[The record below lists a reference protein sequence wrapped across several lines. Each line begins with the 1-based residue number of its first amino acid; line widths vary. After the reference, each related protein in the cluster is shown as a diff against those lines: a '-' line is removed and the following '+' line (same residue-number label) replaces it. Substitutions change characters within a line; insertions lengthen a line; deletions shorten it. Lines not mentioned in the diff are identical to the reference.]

1 VAAAHGREE
10 GLTVSFRVLRVLAM
24 RLLIAAVGR
33 LKAGPERELLAR
45 YVGRTN
51 AAGKSLALNPLDL
64 VEIPESAA
72 KTDTKRKSD
81 EAAALLSAIPPG
93 AKLIVLDEHGKSIA
107 SEDFA
112 KRLAR
117 FRDDSAQTTAF
128 LIGGADGLDET
139 LRKKADL
146 TLAYGSAT
154 FPHQIVRIL
163 LAEQIYR
170 AVTILS
176 GHPYHRGG

>member
-1 VAAAHGREE
+1 
-10 GLTVSFRVLRVLAM
+10 M

-45 YVGRTN
+45 YLERAN
-51 AAGKSLALNPLDL
+51 AAGKPLSLTPLD
-64 VEIPESAA
+64 VTEISESPAQTA
-72 KTDTKRKSD
+72 TKRKAD
-81 EAAALLSAIPPG
+81 EAKALTSAIPQK
-93 AKLIVLDEHGKSIA
+93 AKLIALDERGKSIG

-112 KRLAR
+112 KKLAR
-117 FRDDSAQTTAF
+117 FRDDGAPATAF
-128 LIGGADGLDET
+128 LIGGADGLDEA

-146 TLAYGSAT
+146 TLGYGAAT

-170 AVTILS
+170 AITILS
-176 GHPYHRGG
+176 GHPYHRGN

>member
-1 VAAAHGREE
+1 
-10 GLTVSFRVLRVLAM
+10 M

-45 YVGRTN
+45 YLDRAN
-51 AAGKSLALNPLDL
+51 ASGKALALAPVD
-64 VEIPESAA
+64 VIEIPESNARGA
-72 KTDTKRKSD
+72 DKRRAD
-81 EAAALLSAIPPG
+81 EAKALGAAIPDK
-93 AKLIVLDEHGKSIA
+93 AKLILLDERGKAFS

-112 KRLAR
+112 KRLAK
-117 FRDDSAQTTAF
+117 FRDDGAQATAF
-128 LIGGADGLDET
+128 LIGGADGLDES

-146 TLAYGSAT
+146 TVAYGAAT

>member
-1 VAAAHGREE
+1 
-10 GLTVSFRVLRVLAM
+10 M

-45 YVGRTN
+45 YVDRTN
-51 AAGKSLALNPLDL
+51 ATGKSLALAPL
-64 VEIPESAA
+64 EILEVPESAA
-72 KTDTKRKSD
+72 QSAAKRKSD
-81 EAAALLSAIPPG
+81 EAKALLG
-93 AKLIVLDEHGKSIA
+93 AVPDKARLIALDERGKSLS

-112 KRLAR
+112 ERLGK
-117 FRDDSAQTTAF
+117 FRDSGSSTIAF

-139 LRKKADL
+139 LRKSADL
-146 TLAYGSAT
+146 VMAFGSAT

-170 AVTILS
+170 AATILS
-176 GHPYHRGG
+176 GHPYHRSG

>member
-1 VAAAHGREE
+1 
-10 GLTVSFRVLRVLAM
+10 M

-45 YVGRTN
+45 YLDRAN
-51 AAGKSLALNPLDL
+51 ASGKALALAPLDII
-64 VEIPESAA
+64 EIPESTAQTAA
-72 KTDTKRKSD
+72 KRKSD
-81 EAAALLSAIPPG
+81 EAKALLGAVPEK
-93 AKLIVLDEHGKSIA
+93 AKLIALDERGKNVS
-107 SEDFA
+107 SEDLA

-117 FRDDSAQTTAF
+117 FRDDGAGCIALQ
-128 LIGGADGLDET
+128 IGGADGLDEI

-146 TLAYGSAT
+146 ALAFGAAT
-154 FPHQIVRIL
+154 FPHQMVRIL

>member
-10 GLTVSFRVLRVLAM
+10 GLTVSFHVLAM

-45 YVGRTN
+45 YVERTN
-51 AAGKSLALNPLDL
+51 AAGKSLSLSPLDIA
-64 VEIPESAA
+64 EIPESAA
-72 KTDTKRKSD
+72 KTATKRKSD
-81 EAAALLSAIPPG
+81 EAAALIAAIPPG
-93 AKLIVLDEHGKSIA
+93 AKLIALDERGKSIA

-112 KRLAR
+112 KLTAR
-117 FRDDSAQTTAF
+117 FRDGGVQTLAF

-146 TLAYGSAT
+146 ALAYGSAT

>member
-1 VAAAHGREE
+1 
-10 GLTVSFRVLRVLAM
+10 M

-45 YVGRTN
+45 YLERAN
-51 AAGKSLALNPLDL
+51 AAGKALALAPVD
-64 VEIPESAA
+64 VAEVPESTAQTAA
-72 KTDTKRKSD
+72 KRKAD
-81 EAAALLSAIPPG
+81 EAKALLALIPDK
-93 AKLIVLDEHGKSIA
+93 AKLIALDERGRSLA

-112 KRLAR
+112 KKLAR
-117 FRDDSAQTTAF
+117 YRDDGAPAAAL
-128 LIGGADGLDET
+128 LIGGADGLDEM

-146 TLAYGSAT
+146 TIAYGAAT

-163 LAEQIYR
+163 LAEQLYR

>member
-1 VAAAHGREE
+1 
-10 GLTVSFRVLRVLAM
+10 M

-45 YVGRTN
+45 YLERAN
-51 AAGKSLALNPLDL
+51 ASGKSLSLVPLEII
-64 VEIPESAA
+64 EIPESPAQSAA
-72 KTDTKRKSD
+72 KRKSD
-81 EAAALLSAIPPG
+81 EAKALFAAIPDK
-93 AKLIVLDEHGKSIA
+93 AKIVALDERGRSIS

-112 KRLAR
+112 KKLGRL
-117 FRDDSAQTTAF
+117 RDDGAGCTAL

-139 LRKKADL
+139 IRKKADL
-146 TLAYGSAT
+146 TIAFGTAT

-170 AVTILS
+170 AITILS

>member
-1 VAAAHGREE
+1 V
-10 GLTVSFRVLRVLAM
+10 

-45 YVGRTN
+45 YIERAN
-51 AAGKSLALNPLDL
+51 AAGKPLALAPLEV

-72 KTDTKRKSD
+72 QTATKRKSD
-81 EAAALLSAIPPG
+81 EANALLAAIPDKSKII
-93 AKLIVLDEHGKSIA
+93 ALDERGKNIS

-112 KRLAR
+112 KTLAR
-117 FRDDSAQTTAF
+117 IRDDGAGSTAL
-128 LIGGADGLDET
+128 LIGGADGLDEG
-139 LRKKADL
+139 LRKKADM
-146 TLAYGSAT
+146 TIAFGAAT

-170 AVTILS
+170 AVTILA
-176 GHPYHRGG
+176 GHPYHRGN

>member
-1 VAAAHGREE
+1 V
-10 GLTVSFRVLRVLAM
+10 

-45 YVGRTN
+45 YLERAN
-51 AAGKSLALNPLDL
+51 AAGKSLALFPVDV
-64 VEIPESAA
+64 VEVAESRARHKAA
-72 KTDTKRKSD
+72 D
-81 EAAALLSAIPPG
+81 EAKLLLAAVPAG
-93 AKLIVLDEHGKSIA
+93 AKLIALDERGRNSG

-112 KRLAR
+112 NTLAR
-117 FRDDSAQTTAF
+117 ARDGGAACCAL
-128 LIGGADGLDET
+128 LIGGADGLDDS

-146 TLAYGSAT
+146 TIGYGAAT

-170 AVTILS
+170 AATILS

>member
-1 VAAAHGREE
+1 
-10 GLTVSFRVLRVLAM
+10 M

-45 YVGRTN
+45 YIERAN
-51 AAGKSLALNPLDL
+51 AAGKPLALAPLEV

-72 KTDTKRKSD
+72 QTATKRKSD
-81 EAAALLSAIPPG
+81 EANALLAAIPDKSKII
-93 AKLIVLDEHGKSIA
+93 ALDERGKNIS

-112 KRLAR
+112 KTLAR
-117 FRDDSAQTTAF
+117 IRDDGAGSTAL
-128 LIGGADGLDET
+128 LIGGADGLDEG
-139 LRKKADL
+139 LRKKADM
-146 TLAYGSAT
+146 TIAFGAAT

-170 AVTILS
+170 AVTILA
-176 GHPYHRGG
+176 GHPYHRGN

>member
-1 VAAAHGREE
+1 
-10 GLTVSFRVLRVLAM
+10 M

-45 YVGRTN
+45 YIDRAN
-51 AAGKSLALNPLDL
+51 ASGKSLALAPLD
-64 VEIPESAA
+64 VIEVPESAA
-72 KTDTKRKSD
+72 QTAAKRKSD
-81 EAAALLSAIPPG
+81 EAKSLLAAVPAG
-93 AKLIVLDEHGKSIA
+93 AKLIALDERGKSVS

-112 KRLAR
+112 KKLAR
-117 FRDDSAQTTAF
+117 LRDDGAACTA
-128 LIGGADGLDET
+128 LVIGGADGIDDT
-139 LRKKADL
+139 LRKKAEL

>member
-1 VAAAHGREE
+1 
-10 GLTVSFRVLRVLAM
+10 M

-45 YVGRTN
+45 YLERTN
-51 AAGKSLALNPLDL
+51 ASGKPLSLGPLDI
-64 VEIPESAA
+64 VEIPESPAQTA
-72 KTDTKRKSD
+72 VKRKSD
-81 EAAALLSAIPPG
+81 EAKALLASVPEK
-93 AKLIVLDEHGKSIA
+93 AKLLALDERGKSA
-107 SEDFA
+107 SSEDFA
-112 KRLAR
+112 KKLAR
-117 FRDDSAQTTAF
+117 FRDDGANCTAF
-128 LIGGADGLDET
+128 LIGGADGLDEA

-146 TLAYGSAT
+146 IIAYGAAT

-163 LAEQIYR
+163 LSEQIYR

>member
-1 VAAAHGREE
+1 
-10 GLTVSFRVLRVLAM
+10 M

-45 YVGRTN
+45 YVERTN
-51 AAGKSLALNPLDL
+51 ATGKALSLAPLEIA
-64 VEIPESAA
+64 EIPESPAQTA
-72 KTDTKRKSD
+72 MKRKSD
-81 EAAALLSAIPPG
+81 EAKALLAALP
-93 AKLIVLDEHGKSIA
+93 AKAKIIALDERGKSIS

-112 KRLAR
+112 KKLAR
-117 FRDDSAQTTAF
+117 LRDDGAGSVAF
-128 LIGGADGLDET
+128 LLGGADGLDDT
-139 LRKKADL
+139 VRKKADL
-146 TLAYGSAT
+146 TVAYGAAT

-176 GHPYHRGG
+176 GHPYHRGD